1 MIKNG
6 MKDSLRIFSICICVS
21 VLPACASRQNLDTGA
36 NDPFEAYNRSMYK
49 FNTAFDSVTLK
60 PAAKAYNAIAPA
72 PARRGVDN
80 VMQNLQEPW
89 TMVNSLLQGKINNMF
104 NSLGRFIVNS
114 TLGFGGFADRATEW
128 KIPHQEEDF
137 GQTLAVWGMPEGP
150 YFMMPFLGPSNI
162 RDTAGFTANFFG
174 DPVSYGL
181 SEGISR
187 YASWSRTAI
196 DIGNFRAKALKTV
209 DPVLDSSDDPY
220 VTLRSAYRQQRA
232 FKIADG
238 KVAEMPASDDPFEQP
253 ETTQDTPP
261 EPQTQPQE
269 QHSSLMSGS
278 PATSSID
285 DKELES
291 DAIRDSAVES
301 PSFDEQFLKAD

>member
-1 MIKNG
+1 MMANKMRDTLGIL
-6 MKDSLRIFSICICVS
+6 SVCTYIS
-21 VLPACASRQNLDTGA
+21 VLSACASRPSSDGVA
-36 NDPFEAYNRSMYK
+36 NDPFEGYNRSMYK

-60 PAAKAYNAIAPA
+60 PAAKAYNAVAPA
-72 PARRGVDN
+72 PVRRGVDN
-80 VMQNLQEPW
+80 AMQNLQEPW
-89 TMVNSLLQGKINNMF
+89 TMINSLLQGKINNMF
-104 NSLGRFIVNS
+104 NSLGRFVVNS

-137 GQTLAVWGMPEGP
+137 GQTLAVWGVPEGP

-162 RDTAGFTANFFG
+162 RDTVGFTANFFG

-181 SEGISR
+181 SKGISQ
-187 YASWSRTAI
+187 YASWSRTAV

-238 KVAEMPASDDPFEQP
+238 KVAAMPASDDPFEQP
-253 ETTQDTPP
+253 ETTQDTPS
-261 EPQTQPQE
+261 EPQPQ
-269 QHSSLMSGS
+269 QNDDHSALIST
-278 PATSSID
+278 PTVPTSID
-285 DKELES
+285 DKDFAEEAKGEYS
-291 DAIRDSAVES
+291 TSS
-301 PSFDEQFLKAD
+301 PSIDS